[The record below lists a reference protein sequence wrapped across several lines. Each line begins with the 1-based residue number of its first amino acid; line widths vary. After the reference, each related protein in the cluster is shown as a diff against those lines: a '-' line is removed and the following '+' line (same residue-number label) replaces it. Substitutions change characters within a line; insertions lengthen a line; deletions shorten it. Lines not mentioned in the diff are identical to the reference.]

1 MTRTS
6 VPENTIFETDP
17 QYAGMEPKA
26 IKFMKLIL
34 LQFADMH
41 NLQNDFDMTDAEII
55 NDMIVLKQRG
65 AINFIADESGITLS
79 VTPTGATEAWLSR
92 FR

>member
-1 MTRTS
+1 MRTS

-34 LQFADMH
+34 LTFADMH
-41 NLQNDFDMTDAEII
+41 NLQNDFDMTDTEII
-55 NDMIVLKQRG
+55 NDIIILKQRG
-65 AINFIADESGITLS
+65 AITIVMNEFNEIRLI
-79 VTPTGATEAWLSR
+79 VTPTGAAKAWLSR